1 MHQFNKVEMV
11 KFCTPETSYDELEKM
26 TKNAGNILDKLGL
39 PYHII
44 TLASGD
50 MSFSAAMTHDLEVW
64 MPAQNKYREISSCS
78 TARTSKHGGHTSSTG
93 MKTQAPLCPHAERF
107 WVGGWPDGGS
117 HP

>member
-44 TLASGD
+44 TLAS
-50 MSFSAAMTHDLEVW
+50 
-64 MPAQNKYREISSCS
+64 R
-78 TARTSKHGGHTSSTG
+78 
-93 MKTQAPLCPHAERF
+93 
-107 WVGGWPDGGS
+107 
-117 HP
+117 